1 MLTIPQSS
9 PCLCHIWGTRCRTP
23 WGGEPGLCPAAWQKR
38 RDAATR
44 HGNHGKIHGK
54 NGKIHVFFSKCFS
67 MDFPTNK
74 PIGFWF
80 PPGKKPYGFSHCWTC
95 FRLLPTKQ
103 KPIGFDLGTF
113 PIRGFKSLKF
123 LGAQIRFSGWKS
135 GNYVDWPVAKWGD
148 PPRAGSYEQLCTY
161 ISYNINIM
169 CIYIYDYI
177 WLICVLMLAS
187 YLLQSQCK

>member
-1 MLTIPQSS
+1 MPCWPSPSHHHVYAIYGAPGVELREEVSQVCVPQ
-9 PCLCHIWGTRCRTP
+9 
-23 WGGEPGLCPAAWQKR
+23 PGKKG
-38 RDAATR
+38 ATR
-44 HGNHGKIHGK
+44 RLAMGTMGKSMGK
-54 NGKIHVFFSKCFS
+54 MGKSMFFFSKCFS

-74 PIGFWF
+74 SIGFWF

-161 ISYNINIM
+161 IPYNINIM
-169 CIYIYDYI
+169 YIYI
-177 WLICVLMLAS
+177 WLHMAYMRAYVGKLSAS
-187 YLLQSQCK
+187 VAM